1 MSDYIELSMGG
12 EHQPDAGHVLDNTN
26 ETAPTGAEWLGARYP
41 QQEHHVEITDPW
53 AVAMIAGALATVACA
68 MTLKNRLDR
77 RSNRQ
82 D

>member
-1 MSDYIELSMGG
+1 MGG
-12 EHQPDAGHVLDNTN
+12 EHQPDAGHVLDITN
-26 ETAPTGAEWLGARYP
+26 ETAPTLAEWLGDRYP

-53 AVAMIAGALATVACA
+53 AVATLAGALAAGAWA
-68 MTLKNRLDR
+68 MTVKNRLDR